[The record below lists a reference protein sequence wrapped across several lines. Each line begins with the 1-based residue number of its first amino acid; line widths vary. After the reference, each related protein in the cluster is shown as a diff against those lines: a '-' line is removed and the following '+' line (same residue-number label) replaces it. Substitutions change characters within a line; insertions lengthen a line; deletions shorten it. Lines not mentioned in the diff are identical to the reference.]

1 MKSAVVATGSELI
14 NGLVQD
20 SNSKFLAE
28 KISSLGIEVENIL
41 ICGDQKENIKNTI
54 AMASQKA
61 DLIFIT
67 GGLGPT
73 EDDLTKKA
81 FAELMNLRLIY
92 SKEIENKLKNI
103 FCNYNSE
110 MSSNNLS
117 QAYIP
122 EGAEVIDNQK
132 GTAPALKIKIDNKI
146 FYLLP
151 GVPKE
156 LKCIFKNKIL
166 DDLKKTGKDQILI
179 KEFNFIG
186 IGESTLASKVSDLN
200 LSSEIKVS
208 YQAGKAEVKL
218 RLKIDQKSKFDLR
231 EKKVILK
238 KAVNIIR
245 SEFSDF
251 IYGED
256 QQSILQKVH
265 DLLISKKLSI
275 AAAESF
281 TGGLIAERLTEKAG
295 SSQYF
300 LGSIVAY
307 NEKFKRK
314 ILHIAPKILDKYGVV
329 SKECVQAMVKNAAEI
344 FKSDITAA
352 TTGAAGPG
360 GHDGQKAGTMFVALS
375 YQGTERII
383 KFNKNYGREMNRYY
397 ASQIVLFEIYKLI
410 KESGENLNV

>member
-1 MKSAVVATGSELI
+1 MKSAIVATGSELI

-28 KISSLGIEVENIL
+28 QISSLGIEIENIL

-110 MSSNNLS
+110 MNSNNLS

-166 DDLKKTGKDQILI
+166 DDLKKNGKGQILI

-307 NEKFKRK
+307 NEKFKRE

-352 TTGAAGPG
+352 TTG
-360 GHDGQKAGTMFVALS
+360 
-375 YQGTERII
+375 
-383 KFNKNYGREMNRYY
+383 
-397 ASQIVLFEIYKLI
+397 
-410 KESGENLNV
+410 